1 MPPILERWV
10 NIVDI
15 EGLVVTMLDK
25 IEEADD
31 TDADKVIFRF
41 NKDQI
46 KEIAEA
52 YKEVEWIEIY

>member
-1 MPPILERWV
+1 M
-10 NIVDI
+10 DI
-15 EGLVVTMLDK
+15 ERLVVTMLDT

-31 TDADKVIFRF
+31 TDAVEVTFRF

-52 YKEVEWIEIY
+52 YKKVEWIEIY

>member
-10 NIVDI
+10 NMDI
-15 EGLVVTMLDK
+15 ERLVVTMLDT

-31 TDADKVIFRF
+31 TDADEVTFRF

-46 KEIAEA
+46 KVIAEA

>member
-10 NIVDI
+10 NMVDI
-15 EGLVVTMLDK
+15 ESLVVTMLDT

-31 TDADKVIFRF
+31 TDADEVIFRF

-46 KEIAEA
+46 KVIAEA

>member
-1 MPPILERWV
+1 M
-10 NIVDI
+10 VDI
-15 EGLVVTMLDK
+15 EGLVVTMLDI

-31 TDADKVIFRF
+31 TDADEVTFRF

-46 KEIAEA
+46 KVIAEA